1 MVLPAEPNH
10 FDLKFHPLACVH
22 SSHILAFVNLCSL
35 LAFFSSFASH
45 IETITS
51 PRLFTLFFFYL
62 SLLRFRITHNQ
73 HTLSTQIQTQHRNGA
88 NASAVVQPAP
98 ARTATAAAD
107 DDTPRSATDAAQ
119 RQIFPFRLR
128 VRRQQSVPYRCAP
141 VAMVN
146 QIRPG
151 FGAPGQFPGV
161 AVRTAPTQ
169 LSTPLQPQRRSST
182 PQDRQTPEPAFNQNP
197 LFPPAP
203 TPTTISPLFPPE
215 QTSNASTQHQSSY
228 GVPSDIFGSASQ
240 PPPFQVQAVNEPT
253 PDLFPRVERASAESL
268 FGVPAAPTPPGRLT
282 QRSSYDNLFGNA
294 TSPSTP
300 IGNAN
305 VVRSSQ
311 SFSYGQTTQIT
322 QQREEY
328 PPRSFGAPPP
338 PAAPFLGYAEPSR
351 SQSVRAAS
359 NGSLDSRAAA
369 ASLTQPRVTPR
380 SNSGALPVATT
391 PPRINVEVRS
401 PEDLLEEFMRL
412 SVNEHGHSGHSNDV
426 ASPPSKLM
434 LADIPDKVSSLES
447 LYKQKRW
454 KTLTKKSLSMLQN
467 PSNTPRVTLEIKSWW
482 LAGLIKDGHYDNATS
497 VLDQIGDLDD
507 PQYSSVNNGSEDAF
521 VLIRLRLLEALLS
534 KCKGNLADHEKKM
547 FQLISKIRNALSGSK
562 TIELLGVHEPTA
574 SKWLRIGQFTLVNH
588 LLHQQKYAL
597 ALRVCS
603 TIEIDGLTEDEKIVV
618 ISRLGRVHLQMGDL
632 QSAEKLFNLARSHL
646 ERMGHSAG
654 NHLEARVI
662 LNDGLLFF
670 AQNKLQEALSAFDS
684 VLHLE
689 NSSHANHDPVELGS
703 NDSDEHLFLE
713 EDLICSAVNNYAIC
727 ALYCCDV
734 KGAVAALE
742 RMIRINPARFL
753 NAVVVFNLSSLYD
766 LMFDNPTSTS
776 RKEMMKKI
784 AEIYDLEHIDPAAFR
799 I

>member
-1 MVLPAEPNH
+1 MEPTRAQSFSLPPPGQ
-10 FDLKFHPLACVH
+10 PLQQQQQQQATPHGVPQAPLSAR
-22 SSHILAFVNLCSL
+22 SSP
-35 LAFFSSFASH
+35 FAS
-45 IETITS
+45 
-51 PRLFTLFFFYL
+51 
-62 SLLRFRITHNQ
+62 
-73 HTLSTQIQTQHRNGA
+73 G
-88 NASAVVQPAP
+88 
-98 ARTATAAAD
+98 
-107 DDTPRSATDAAQ
+107 
-119 RQIFPFRLR
+119 
-128 VRRQQSVPYRCAP
+128 P

-146 QIRPG
+146 QMRPG

-169 LSTPLQPQRRSST
+169 LSTPLQLPRRSSA
-182 PQDRQTPEPAFNQNP
+182 PQDRQTVEPVYDRNP

-203 TPTTISPLFPPE
+203 TPTAISPQFSSE
-215 QTSNASTQHQSSY
+215 QTLNASTQHQPSY
-228 GVPSDIFGSASQ
+228 GAPSDIFGGANQ
-240 PPPFQVQAVNEPT
+240 PPLFQVQAVTEST

-282 QRSSYDNLFGNA
+282 QRSSYDNLFGDT

-311 SFSYGQTTQIT
+311 SFSYGQTTQAM

-359 NGSLDSRAAA
+359 NGSLDPRTTA
-369 ASLTQPRVTPR
+369 ASPTQPRVAPR
-380 SNSGALPVATT
+380 SSSGTLPVTTT
-391 PPRINVEVRS
+391 PLRINVEVRS
-401 PEDLLEEFMRL
+401 ADDLLEEFMRL
-412 SVNEHGHSGHSNDV
+412 SVNEHGHSNDV

-507 PQYSSVNNGSEDAF
+507 PQYSSVNDGSEDAF

-534 KCKGNLADHEKKM
+534 KCKGNLAEHEKKL
-547 FQLISKIRNALSGSK
+547 FQLISRIRNALSGSK
-562 TIELLGVHEPTA
+562 AIELLGVHEPTA

-603 TIEIDGLTEDEKIVV
+603 AIEIDDLTEDEKIVV

-646 ERMGHSAG
+646 ERMPHSAG
-654 NHLEARVI
+654 HLDARML
-662 LNDGLLFF
+662 LNDGLLLF

-689 NSSHANHDPVELGS
+689 NSSHINHHPVELGNS
-703 NDSDEHLFLE
+703 DSDEQLFLE

-734 KGAVAALE
+734 KGAVVALE

-784 AEIYDLEHIDPAAFR
+784 AEMYDLEHIDPAAFR